1 MIKSLLDQLVA
12 SASNRFQA
20 RYGRTPRWIAAAPGR
35 VNIIGEHIDYND
47 GFVLPMALD
56 RYCVIAAGDCPLFPP
71 TEEKTTVDSER
82 EKGTVPLEPQ
92 HARKGDSPLFAGD
105 DMPKSEASERKKG
118 TVPVAAI
125 FSVATD
131 DEAMIRLD
139 APRRHAAHGHWS
151 NYVAGVLA
159 GCVERGMHPPG
170 FQAVI
175 ESAVPVGGGLSSSAS
190 LEVATATLV
199 EAMTGIKLAP
209 VEKALLC
216 QTAEHAYAGVPC
228 GIMDQF
234 ASVMCHTNHLMLLD
248 CRSQHIEQIPFS
260 DAAITVLIIN
270 TNVKHE
276 LSGGEYAERRGQCES
291 AARKLGVASLRD
303 ANLSQLEAKRSQLDP
318 VEFRRARH
326 AIGEIARTVE
336 AAGAIKAG
344 DWPLVGRLM
353 VASHDSLRDDYEVSC
368 RELDLLVDLARDIG
382 SDGGVI
388 GSRMTGGGFGG
399 CTVSLV
405 RTEKVDDIAQE
416 MAQAYR
422 AETGIEPSVLTSR
435 PSRGAHVAK
444 EN

>member
-1 MIKSLLDQLVA
+1 MTKSLLDQLVA
-12 SASNRFQA
+12 SAADRFRA
-20 RYGRTPRWIAAAPGR
+20 RWGSAPRWIVAAPGR
-35 VNIIGEHIDYND
+35 VNIIGEHVDYND

-56 RYCVIAAGDCPLFPP
+56 RYCVMAAG
-71 TEEKTTVDSER
+71 KVD
-82 EKGTVPLEPQ
+82 
-92 HARKGDSPLFAGD
+92 GD
-105 DMPKSEASERKKG
+105 DAS
-118 TVPVAAI
+118 VYSVAA
-125 FSVATD
+125 D
-131 DEAMIRLD
+131 DEANISL
-139 APRRHAAHGHWS
+139 AGLSATGSASAEAVAAGTARISATRKNGHWS

-159 GCVERGMHPPG
+159 GCIERGMRPPG

-199 EAMTGIKLAP
+199 EAVTGKALEP

-216 QTAEHAYAGVPC
+216 QKAEHEYAGVPC

-260 DAAITVLIIN
+260 DPNITVLIIN

-276 LSGGEYAERRGQCES
+276 LSGGEYAERRGQCEA
-291 AARKLGVASLRD
+291 AARKLGVRSLRD
-303 ANLSQLEAKRSQLDP
+303 ATLAQLEAERGQLDP

-326 AIGEIARTVE
+326 AIGEIMRTVDAAE
-336 AAGAIKAG
+336 AVKLGN
-344 DWPLVGRLM
+344 WPLVGRLM
-353 VASHDSLRDDYEVSC
+353 YASHDSLRDDYEVSC
-368 RELDLLVDLARDIG
+368 GELDLLVELARRIG
-382 SDGGVI
+382 SEGGVV

-405 RTEKVDDIAQE
+405 RSDRVDDIAQE

-435 PSRGAHVAK
+435 PSRGAHVVQ
-444 EN
+444 